1 MPRRHVV
8 IVGAGPAG
16 LLLAH
21 SLLGDRFRIDVIEKE
36 SRNELCSPTRT
47 RALILGARGQS
58 ALQSCDDGQ
67 LWAAIAP
74 LCTHVSAMVEHAGD
88 GTATRR
94 TLPTAAAV
102 VSRSALLAVMLSRLE
117 ARVLTLRAAGQ
128 NPLLRVRFG
137 TRAIGVELD
146 DWVLRLATAETPSAG
161 LAFDLLIGAD
171 GQDSAV
177 RAGLI
182 GRPGI
187 NYKQHWTTRVTRS
200 FFVATGTGPDAV
212 PGDSLHIMLPYCGA
226 EPPPAEAK
234 GAERAAVADTRGVLA
249 VAASA
254 ALHPRD
260 TLRHLSTVPDSVASV
275 TPVHDGYIVEL
286 AWSAEAPPA
295 ELAGGQQKL
304 PRETLLEFVAARFP
318 LLSLVIPEARE
329 LSPSPQASRAIYL
342 NSYCDPR
349 HRSVV
354 LVGDAAH
361 ASAPSAGQNT
371 AAALSDATA
380 LAGLLNAKADL
391 RDAVQL
397 YSDAAVPQGHALVRL
412 SSSLPAFMPLSFA
425 PWARLL
431 ERHGGDVWARIL
443 DWMPPK
449 LAARLRHESLVDA
462 LYGSFEP
469 YTDVQAR
476 WSLYLSAAMLLNGY
490 RDGAVF

>member
-21 SLLGDRFRIDVIEKE
+21 SLLGERFRIDVIEKE

-47 RALILGARGQS
+47 RALILGVRGQS

-67 LWAAIAP
+67 LWTAIAP

-94 TLPTAAAV
+94 TLPTPAAV

-146 DWVLRLATAETPSAG
+146 DWVLRLATTETPSAG

-182 GRPGI
+182 SRPGI
-187 NYKQHWTTRVTRS
+187 NFKQHWNTRVARS
-200 FFVATGTGPDAV
+200 FFVATGTGPDVV
-212 PGDSLHIMLPYCGA
+212 PGDSLHVMLPHGGI
-226 EPPPAEAK
+226 EPPAEAK
-234 GAERAAVADTRGVLA
+234 GAERATVTDTRGVLA

-254 ALHPRD
+254 AFHPQD
-260 TLRHLSTVPDSVASV
+260 TLRYLSTVPDSVASV

-295 ELAGGQQKL
+295 ELAGGQPKL
-304 PRETLLEFVAARFP
+304 PRETLLAFVAARFP

-371 AAALSDATA
+371 AAALSDASA
-380 LAGLLNAKADL
+380 LAGMLNAKADL
-391 RDAVQL
+391 REAVQL
-397 YSDAAVPQGHALVRL
+397 FNDAAVPQGHALVRL

-425 PWARLL
+425 PWVRLL

-443 DWMPPK
+443 TTLPAR
-449 LAARLRHESLVDA
+449 LAARLRHDSLVDA
-462 LYGSFEP
+462 LYGSFQP
-469 YTDVQAR
+469 YTEVQAR
-476 WSLYLSAAMLLNGY
+476 WSLYMSAAMLLNGY

>member
-1 MPRRHVV
+1 MPRRHIV

-21 SLLGDRFRIDVIEKE
+21 SLLGDRFRIDIVEKE

-67 LWAAIAP
+67 LWAAVAP

-88 GTATRR
+88 GSASRR
-94 TLPTAAAV
+94 TLPTPVAV

-117 ARVLTLRAAGQ
+117 ARLLTLRAAGQ

-182 GRPGI
+182 SRAGI
-187 NYKQHWTTRVTRS
+187 NYKQVWNTRVSRS
-200 FFVATGTGPDAV
+200 FFVATGTGPDVV
-212 PGDSLHIMLPYCGA
+212 PGDSLHVMLPHRGA

-260 TLRHLSTVPDSVASV
+260 TLRYLSTVPDAVASV

-304 PRETLLEFVAARFP
+304 PREKLLEFVAARFP

-329 LSPSPQASRAIYL
+329 LRPSPQASRAIYL

-391 RDAVQL
+391 REAVQL
-397 YSDAAVPQGHALVRL
+397 YNDAAVPHGHALVRL
-412 SSSLPAFMPLSFA
+412 SSSLPALMPLSFA

-443 DWMPPK
+443 DKMPPR

-469 YTDVQAR
+469 YADVQAR
-476 WSLYLSAAMLLNGY
+476 WSPYLSAAMLLNGY